1 MDSAANTAENAAAA
15 RASVF
20 DRIVVGVDGSE
31 PGFEAARQVRRLLA
45 PRGWLEVFT
54 AVHTVEANRAGWSA
68 SRLAA
73 EFEREGREALRRGL
87 EIAGPNAK
95 SRFVDGPPAR
105 CLLHE
110 LQERETTLVAVGTH
124 GHRRSAEIL
133 IGGVCGEVLHRAPCS
148 VLVARQPPAT
158 AVFPGTIV
166 AGFDGSPEGRA
177 AVTTAR
183 RLAERFG
190 ASLSIVTALG
200 GKDVD
205 LDRARLEGALE
216 VPEAPV
222 AALVGASS
230 GADILVVGSRGLHGV
245 RALGSVSERVA
256 HSASSSVLVVRSPPT
271 EATERG

>member
-1 MDSAANTAENAAAA
+1 MNFAANIAETGAAA
-15 RASVF
+15 RPSVF
-20 DRIVVGVDGSE
+20 DRVVVGVDGSE
-31 PGFEAARQVRRLLA
+31 PGFEAVRQARRLLA
-45 PRGWLEVFT
+45 PGGWLEVFT
-54 AVHTVEANRAGWSA
+54 AVHLAEANRAGWSA
-68 SRLAA
+68 SWLAA

-87 EIAGPNAK
+87 EIAGPNAQ
-95 SRFVDGPPAR
+95 SRFVDGSPVR

-110 LQERETTLVAVGTH
+110 LKEREATLVAVGTH

-133 IGGVCGEVLHRAPCS
+133 IGGICGEVLHRAPCS

-158 AVFPGTIV
+158 AVFPSTIFV
-166 AGFDGSPEGRA
+166 GFDGSPEGRA

-183 RLAERFG
+183 HLAQRFS

-205 LDRARLEGALE
+205 RDRARLEGALE
-216 VPEAPV
+216 VPETPV
-222 AALVGASS
+222 AALAGASS
-230 GADILVVGSRGLHGV
+230 GADLLVVGSRGLHGL
-245 RALGSVSERVA
+245 RALGSVSERAA